1 MSELIFFPEARIAGP
16 LPSDVQH
23 YTAFSA
29 GVALQAK
36 NSAGSGSLT
45 RFLNTKLAHDAYSRA
60 GLEPS

>member
-16 LPSDVQH
+16 LPADVQH

-29 GVALQAK
+29 GVALQTK

-45 RFLNTKLAHDAYSRA
+45 MFLSTKLARDAYSGA
-60 GLEPS
+60 GLDPS